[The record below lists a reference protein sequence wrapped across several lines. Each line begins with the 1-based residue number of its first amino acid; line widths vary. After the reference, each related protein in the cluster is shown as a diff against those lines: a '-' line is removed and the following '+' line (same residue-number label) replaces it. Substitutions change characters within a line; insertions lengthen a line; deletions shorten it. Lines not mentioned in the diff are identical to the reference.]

1 MTNRN
6 PVLVVFTL
14 AALFLLII
22 GGAVALVLWLN

>member
-1 MTNRN
+1 MSNRD
-6 PVLVVFTL
+6 PVLAVFAL